1 MGQQQ
6 DGHKSYEQP
15 PHKLDTSMDAMM
27 SMDIDNNVNTQ
38 THINIDDVCM
48 QVTSAMQWLAEWISW
63 LVVSI

>member
-48 QVTSAMQWLAEWISW
+48 QVTSAMQ
-63 LVVSI
+63 